1 MKHILINLPKF
12 INVLISTDIKFLFI
26 FNDITVLY
34 INIFKFVKNYL
45 LNKWDIISKE
55 KGFKEKN
62 NKMGL
67 LSNYIYDISLLVL
80 EGFKFLVDNKR
91 NFEERFHFINN
102 IKYDLSEELPNS
114 KQIKDLLKELNEF
127 LPIEI

>member
-1 MKHILINLPKF
+1 MLNCVKF
-12 INVLISTDIKFLFI
+12 INVLISKDIKFLFI

-102 IKYDLSEELPNS
+102 I
-114 KQIKDLLKELNEF
+114 IK
-127 LPIEI
+127 